1 MICPKCS
8 KEIPDNSTFCNH
20 CGEKITLPEPELE
33 QTSLVSN
40 TPADSEQKH
49 DNTSQSSSKSI
60 MFFILLL
67 PAIVIILAYCCSRN
81 SSKEDASATPTPTVE
96 SFDTDY
102 DDYAYDFDSDDS
114 DSSYDDYE
122 DDTTS
127 SDSEITVSNF
137 YKRPKFTAKKNT
149 TEMVDQIALTAK
161 ANIDSFTSKD
171 AKKIIKAIRSAQHK
185 YYKNNTTMER
195 FMWYGCLL
203 DYKYD
208 DSDPRSELG
217 TDLYQAI
224 KYVYRG
230 AEDVTDDSTQE
241 NLRQI
246 DDSLSRIN

>member
-1 MICPKCS
+1 MICPKCN

-20 CGEKITLPEPELE
+20 CGEKITPPEPELE
-33 QTSLVSN
+33 QTSLVDN
-40 TPADSEQKH
+40 TPTDSEQK
-49 DNTSQSSSKSI
+49 NNANASYYKPKTGV
-60 MFFILLL
+60 FFIVLL
-67 PAIVIILAYCCSRN
+67 AAVMILGYRCSQN
-81 SSKEDASATPTPTVE
+81 SPKDSVDTTPSPTVE
-96 SFDTDY
+96 SSDADY
-102 DDYAYDFDSDDS
+102 DDYAHDFDSDDS
-114 DSSYDDYE
+114 DSNYDDYE

-185 YYKNNTTMER
+185 YYKNNATMER

-208 DSDPRSELG
+208 DGDPRSELG

-246 DDSLSRIN
+246 DESLSRIN